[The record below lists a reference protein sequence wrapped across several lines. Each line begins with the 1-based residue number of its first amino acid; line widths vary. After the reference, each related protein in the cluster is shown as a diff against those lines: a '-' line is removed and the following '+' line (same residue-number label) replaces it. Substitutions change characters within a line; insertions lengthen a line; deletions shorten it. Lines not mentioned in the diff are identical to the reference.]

1 MTVATDWID
10 LPSSLSEDQVREDR
24 GVLVKKV
31 VSKYDS
37 PRAVRAFYDDTARRL
52 TIEFQYFGGP
62 EPLRHVRFSKR
73 IFGLTGKKSH
83 RIYGL
88 RFEEL
93 AHAEGLVEAVDL
105 ALIELR
111 SAADGWKSEV
121 SSGNSEA
128 TKSVLFQVLKPLLPT
143 SNQHSLATG

>member
-1 MTVATDWID
+1 MTVATEWID
-10 LPSSLSEDQVREDR
+10 LPSTLSEDQVREDR

-37 PRAVRAFYDDTARRL
+37 PRAVRAFYDESEGRL

-62 EPLRHVRFSKR
+62 EPMRHVRFSKK
-73 IFGLTGKKSH
+73 IFGFTGKKSQ

-93 AHAEGLVEAVDL
+93 PRADSLVEAVDS

-111 SAADGWKSEV
+111 SATDGWKSEV

-128 TKSVLFQVLKPLLPT
+128 TKSVLFRVLKPLLPP
-143 SNQHSLATG
+143 SNQHSLAAG

>member
-1 MTVATDWID
+1 MTVATEWID
-10 LPSSLSEDQVREDR
+10 LPSTLSEDQVREDR

-37 PRAVRAFYDDTARRL
+37 PRAVRALYDESDSRL

-62 EPLRHVRFSKR
+62 EPMRHVRFSKK
-73 IFGLTGKKSH
+73 IFGFTGKKSH

-93 AHAEGLVEAVDL
+93 PRAESLVEAVDL

-128 TKSVLFQVLKPLLPT
+128 TKSVLFRVLKPLLPA
-143 SNQHSLATG
+143 SNQHALAAG